1 MNDRANA
8 NPVDPRLFVTLDPG
22 PSLAAESMRTLRTH
36 VMARHVQPG
45 HRALAVCAPSQGVG
59 CTFVASNLAVA
70 LSQIGVNTLLIDANM
85 RRPMVAD
92 VFGITEMK
100 NDLRTALASDY
111 NINDCLVRAVLPQ
124 LSVLPA
130 GGRASNAHELIAS
143 SRFKFLMDFCLREFD
158 ATILDTPPANKYS
171 DARRIGSVAGYCL
184 VVAQRNKSLL
194 SDVKAL
200 VQDLQG
206 DRANVIG
213 TVLTES

>member
-8 NPVDPRLFVTLDPG
+8 NSLNPRLFVTLDPE

-36 VMARHVQPG
+36 IMARHVQPG
-45 HRALAVCAPSQGVG
+45 HRALAVCSPSRGAG

-85 RRPMVAD
+85 RCPTVAE
-92 VFGITEMK
+92 VFGIAVTK
-100 NDLRTALASDY
+100 NDLRMALASDA
-111 NINDCLVRAVLPQ
+111 NISDCIVRTLLPQ

-158 ATILDTPPANKYS
+158 ATIIDTPPANKYS

-200 VQDLQG
+200 VQELQG